1 MGMYEQ
7 SPEGRAARQREQ
19 DAELKVKTITLLM
32 LLFFFVSGMSCW
44 GSVMYGDWK
53 CGFIECRVLVGGQ

>member
-19 DAELKVKTITLLM
+19 DAELKVKTIVALM
-32 LLFFFVSGMSCW
+32 ALFFVVSTLSCW
-44 GSVMYGDWK
+44 GHVMYGDWG
-53 CGFIECRVLVGGQ
+53 CGFIECRVVVGR